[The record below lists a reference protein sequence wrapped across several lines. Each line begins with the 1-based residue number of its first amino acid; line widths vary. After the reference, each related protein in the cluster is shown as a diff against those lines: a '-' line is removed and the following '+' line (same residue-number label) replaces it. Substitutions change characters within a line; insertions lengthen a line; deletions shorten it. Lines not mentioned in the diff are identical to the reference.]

1 MNILEFFIFI
11 IKVILL
17 LAVILIFSYVNTKKS
32 HIAKI
37 EKLDKEKLKNK
48 KLKEGNKG
56 KLSKDDK
63 KIDKLVNKSKK
74 IINYQKKQ
82 DDANISLLENSI
94 NTINRNDLI
103 SEKKYKKGSKVIEG
117 LTNKDEEVQDSLSGF
132 ESKRDEM
139 ENQVC
144 KYEGSIF
151 AHYIYL
157 FFYYILFIFIWLAKA
172 IYNLLDEE
180 TKNKPKTYLGR
191 LFSPFS
197 WIFYFLKIAMDKFLI
212 LIAFLK
218 EVLFV
223 ILSMIGNILF
233 VFAPSFI
240 IEILSYMF
248 SPLLVGFRS
257 LPSGLNPFGSICW
270 KK

>member
-32 HIAKI
+32 HIAKV
-37 EKLDKEKLKNK
+37 EKLKNEKLK
-48 KLKEGNKG
+48 KKEIKEGNEV
-56 KLSKDDK
+56 KLTKDDE
-63 KIDKLVNKSKK
+63 KIYELVNKSKG

-94 NTINRNDLI
+94 NTINRNDFI
-103 SEKKYKKGSKVIEG
+103 TEKKVIEG
-117 LTNKDEEVQDSLSGF
+117 FGQDDDKAAQDSLSSL
-132 ESKRDEM
+132 ESNQDEM
-139 ENQVC
+139 ANQVC
-144 KYEGSIF
+144 KYEGSTL

-172 IYNLLDEE
+172 IYNLFDEE
-180 TKNKPKTYLGR
+180 TKNKPKTYFGL

-197 WIFYFLKIAMDKFLI
+197 WIFFFLKIAMDKLLI
-212 LIAFLK
+212 LVAFLK
-218 EVLFV
+218 EILFV
-223 ILSMIGNILF
+223 ILGMFGNILF
-233 VFAPSFI
+233 VFAPSSI
-240 IEILSYMF
+240 IEILSYIL
-248 SPLLVGFRS
+248 SPLLAGFRG
-257 LPSGLNPFGSICW
+257 LPSGFNPFGSICW